1 MLKHAIILAAGKGT
15 RMHTELPKCA
25 YPFCGKPMVSYI
37 VDACKKSL
45 IDEIVVVVGYKKEV
59 LINVLDSSCKIAV
72 QKEQLGTGHA
82 VMAAE
87 DAISQKEGICLIF
100 PGDMPLI
107 DSESIDKLV
116 AKHIA
121 DNNDL
126 TVVTTMVEDAAKYG
140 RIYRENGKI
149 KKIVEYKDCNPEQL
163 LIKEINSGLFCVNTK
178 LLFEGLK
185 EIKNINAQNEYYL
198 TDLVEILGK
207 NYKVDSYVLKD
218 DFILTG
224 INDLDSLEKAEEIY
238 LERNKK

>member
-1 MLKHAIILAAGKGT
+1 MYKHAIILAAGKGT

-37 VDACKKSL
+37 VDSCKNSKV
-45 IDEIVVVVGYKKEV
+45 DDIVVVVGYKKEV

-72 QKEQLGTGHA
+72 QTEQLGTGHA

-87 DAISQKEGICLIF
+87 DAVSNKEGITLIF

-116 AKHIA
+116 SKHLEAK
-121 DNNDL
+121 NDL
-126 TVVTTMVEDAAKYG
+126 TVVTKIVEDAAKYG
-140 RIYRENGKI
+140 RIYRENGNI

-185 EIKNINAQNEYYL
+185 KIKNVNAQNEYYL

-207 NYKVDSYVLKD
+207 DYKVDSFVLED
-218 DFILTG
+218 NLILTG
-224 INDLDSLEKAEEIY
+224 INDLDSLEEAEKKY
-238 LERNKK
+238 LARQK

>member
-25 YPFCGKPMVSYI
+25 YPFLDKPMVSYI
-37 VDACKKSL
+37 VDACKESE
-45 IDEIVVVVGYKKEV
+45 IDEIVVVVGFKKEV
-59 LINVLDSSCKIAV
+59 LINVLDKNCKIAV
-72 QKEQLGTGHA
+72 QTEQLGTGHA

-87 DAISQKEGICLIF
+87 GSIESKEGICLIF

-107 DSESIDKLV
+107 DSKSINKLIE
-116 AKHIA
+116 KHLN
-121 DNNDL
+121 DRNDL
-126 TVVTTMVEDAAKYG
+126 TVVTTIVDDPAKYG
-140 RIYRENGKI
+140 RIYRENGNI

-185 EIKNINAQNEYYL
+185 EVKNINAQNEYYL
-198 TDLVEILGK
+198 TDLVEILGR
-207 NYKVDSYVLKD
+207 NYKVDSYVLED

-224 INDLDSLEKAEEIY
+224 INDMESLEKAEAIY
-238 LERNKK
+238 KERYKK